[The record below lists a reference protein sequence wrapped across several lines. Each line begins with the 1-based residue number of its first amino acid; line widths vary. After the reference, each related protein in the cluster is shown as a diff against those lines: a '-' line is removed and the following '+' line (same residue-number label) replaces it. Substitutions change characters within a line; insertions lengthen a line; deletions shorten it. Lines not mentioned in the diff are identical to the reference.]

1 MRTDMPQVPSESDVI
16 RMMDTLSN
24 WGRWGADDELGT
36 INLITPARRQAA
48 ARLVRDGV
56 SVTCARPISTEITP
70 ETTFQPVRFMVD
82 SGEGRDT
89 ATAERILERRGASE
103 FIGMVFHGYSITHV
117 DTPAHYFWQ
126 GKIYNGR
133 SCNLITSRE
142 GAQVEAVDVLRDG
155 VVSRGV
161 LLDVAAVKGRALGA
175 GEGVMPEDLE
185 ATEKAAGVR
194 VEPGDILLVRTGYY
208 GRRLAEGA
216 RNPMRDGSPAVHVA
230 AAPWLRERGV
240 AMLGTDTH
248 NDVSP
253 LPYPGLGNALHIVAL
268 VAMGL
273 WLIDNANL
281 EDVAR
286 ACSERRRWEFMLTV
300 APLRLLA
307 TTGSPVNPIAL
318 F

>member
-1 MRTDMPQVPSESDVI
+1 MTPIPTERDVV

-24 WGRWGADDELGT
+24 WGRWGADDQMGT
-36 INLITPARRQAA
+36 LNLITPERRRAA
-48 ARLVRDGV
+48 GRLVTDGV
-56 SVTCARPISTEITP
+56 PVTCARPISTEITAD
-70 ETTFQPVRFMVD
+70 TTVQPLRFMVD

-89 ATAERILERRGASE
+89 ASPERILQRRGAAE
-103 FIGMVFHGYSITHV
+103 FIGMVFHGYTITHV

-126 GKIYNGR
+126 GQLYNGR
-133 SCNLITSRE
+133 SCNLVTARE
-142 GAQVEAVDVLRDG
+142 GAQVESVDLLRDG

-161 LLDVAAVKGRALGA
+161 LLDVAALEGRWLNA
-175 GEGVMPEDLE
+175 GEGIMPEQLE
-185 ATEKAAGVR
+185 AAEAAARVR

-208 GRRLAEGA
+208 ARRLAEGP
-216 RNPMRDGSPAVHVA
+216 RNPMRDGSPALHVA

-281 EDVAR
+281 EEVAA
-286 ACSERRRWEFMLTV
+286 ACAARHRWEFMLTV
-300 APLRLLA
+300 APLRLA
-307 TTGSPVNPIAL
+307 AATGSPVNPIAL